1 MAATRRQRA
10 DNAQTTLAAATE
22 TSTTEVYFLGKHSPT
37 NKFRWRFSEL
47 LPILCDYEKDI
58 TYYDCEPSDSLRQQF

>member
-1 MAATRRQRA
+1 MAATRRQRWRP
-10 DNAQTTLAAATE
+10 QLRPLQRK
-22 TSTTEVYFLGKHSPT
+22 FIFWGKHSPT

-58 TYYDCEPSDSLRQQF
+58 TYYDGEPSDGLRQQF